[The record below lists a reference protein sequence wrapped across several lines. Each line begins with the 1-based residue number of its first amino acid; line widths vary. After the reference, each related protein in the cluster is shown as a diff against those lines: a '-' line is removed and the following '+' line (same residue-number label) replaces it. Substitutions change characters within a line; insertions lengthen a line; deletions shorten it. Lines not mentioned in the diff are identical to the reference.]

1 MEQMITT
8 IGAMRFRLSRLE
20 YPAVSP
26 EFSGKPFLCLDGTDV
41 EVCGEGSEKF
51 LFVDHRRD
59 RRGPARIEFWESI
72 GATEGELAG
81 LYAVSDARDDMQ
93 RRPAG

>member
-20 YPAVSP
+20 YRAVSP
-26 EFSGKPFLCLDGTDV
+26 EFSGKPFLFLDGTDV
-41 EVCGEGSEKF
+41 EVCGDGSEKF

-59 RRGPARIEFWESI
+59 RSGPARIEFWECI
-72 GATEGELAG
+72 GSTEDELAG
-81 LYAVSDARDDMQ
+81 LYAVSDARDDLH
-93 RRPAG
+93 RCPA